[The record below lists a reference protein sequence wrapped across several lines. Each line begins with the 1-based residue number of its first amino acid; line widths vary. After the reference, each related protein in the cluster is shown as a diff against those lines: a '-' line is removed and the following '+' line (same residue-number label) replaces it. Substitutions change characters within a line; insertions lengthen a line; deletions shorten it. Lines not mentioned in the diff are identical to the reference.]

1 MARSSSNP
9 TSKPVPCE
17 HACIQLDL
25 SEPVMPLSLSI
36 EVPGGRTERVI
47 ERGVRLP
54 FHHTALY
61 STADAYQMAAEFH
74 IVLGERPLARDNVD
88 ACRVRVRNVKWSGA
102 GVPKIEIAFDIDKT
116 GLITIGAA
124 NKDKKSTEL
133 LAAVEQPHI
142 SADVLAAAAADAV
155 AHADEDARHRE
166 DIDTMLAGYYLLD
179 QAYERYSIAKRRMG
193 FGRKR
198 AYKSVRGRL
207 QKALEVMPPEA
218 TEATMVELRTALDAF
233 RAMNDSLEEDYRKV
247 MSWWNKK

>member
-1 MARSSSNP
+1 MARPSSNP
-9 TSKPVPCE
+9 APKPVPCE

-25 SEPVMPLSLSI
+25 SEPVMPLSLNI

-124 NKDKKSTEL
+124 NKDKKNTEL
-133 LAAVEQPHI
+133 LAAIEQPHI
-142 SADVLAAAAADAV
+142 SAEALAAAAADAE
-155 AHADEDARHRE
+155 AHAEEDARHRANIE
-166 DIDTMLAGYYLLD
+166 TMLAGYYLLD
-179 QAYERYSIAKRRMG
+179 EAYERFSLAKRRMD
-193 FGRKR
+193 FPRKR
-198 AYKSVRGRL
+198 AYKNSRSRL
-207 QKALEVMPPEA
+207 QKALRVMPPEA
-218 TEATMVELRTALDAF
+218 TDSSMAELESALDAF
-233 RAMNDSLEEDYRKV
+233 REQYDGMEEDFLRVK
-247 MSWWNKK
+247 SWWGKK